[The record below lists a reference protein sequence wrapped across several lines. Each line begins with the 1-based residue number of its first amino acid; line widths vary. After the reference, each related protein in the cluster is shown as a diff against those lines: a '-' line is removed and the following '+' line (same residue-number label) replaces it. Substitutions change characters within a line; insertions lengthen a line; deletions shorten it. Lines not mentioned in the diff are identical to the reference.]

1 MELDIGTIQTEF
13 FDREDGAWHVTAVHA
28 SRGGYL
34 CEDPEVLKVV
44 EDYLCD
50 PRLARPLW
58 KEYNKNISAEA
69 SVTLMNGKGGTAEL
83 CFDRDGLYFLHPDD
97 SAPKPLYRIIG
108 DFDPDWL
115 RGMAKSSK

>member
-1 MELDIGTIQTEF
+1 M
-13 FDREDGAWHVTAVHA
+13 
-28 SRGGYL
+28 SRGGLL

-44 EDYLCD
+44 EDYLRD
-50 PRLARPLW
+50 LQLARPLW
-58 KEYNKNISAEA
+58 KAYNENEDIFAEA
-69 SVTLMNGKGGTAEL
+69 SVTLMNGKGGKAEL
-83 CFDRDGLYFLHPDD
+83 FFDRDELYFLHSDD